1 MRYVGIFCYICIR
14 KDYYRMEHFKTD
26 ICQDIAGRLEL
37 PEHGVRAVVTLLDE
51 GATVPF
57 ISRYRKERTGSLDEV
72 AVRDIET
79 TLKSVRELYA
89 RREFIFAAISEAGAM
104 TPEIERRLAK
114 AVTMTELEDIYAPY
128 KPKKRTRAAMAREK
142 GLEPLARIIMA
153 ADTADISGA
162 ASRFAGKNGVE
173 SVAEALQGASDIIAE
188 WASESTRLRNM
199 TRNSYRR
206 DASIVCVAAKDKE
219 AEIKASPFALYADF
233 SQSVRRMASHQYLA
247 LRRAEKEGLLKVKY
261 VLDDSR
267 QDLDEALIDAYMPR
281 QAHGECGD
289 LIADAVED
297 ASHRLIRPSVETEVS
312 ASLKEEADR
321 VAIDIFSD
329 NLRQLL
335 LAPPL
340 RGRRVLAIDP
350 GYRTGCKV
358 VALDE
363 QGTLLDHGVIYPT
376 APRNDAEGARA
387 TLDRMI
393 RRHRL
398 DAVSLGNGTAS
409 RETERFLKESR
420 LLPDNAIYVVSED
433 GASVYSASDV
443 ARREFP
449 DQDVTVRGAVSIG
462 RRLIDPLAELVKID
476 PKSIGV
482 GQYQHD
488 VDQTR
493 LKNAL
498 DYTVMSCVNSVGV
511 DVNTASASLLQYV
524 SGIGPALAANIVAY
538 REANGPFR
546 SRAALKKVP
555 RLGEKAF
562 EQAAGFLRV
571 NGGAEPLDNTGIHPE
586 SYGTVKSMAR
596 SIGVS
601 VAELPANQTLL
612 DRIDVEA
619 LARQGVGGLETMR
632 DIVAELRKPGRDP
645 RADNAAAFQPAVEK
659 FEQLSVGMTVPGKV
673 ANITAFGA
681 FVELGCKENGLLHI
695 SKLSSTRR
703 VNAVSDELHLGQVVR
718 VQVLEIDRDRRRI
731 SLALKG

>member
-26 ICQDIAGRLEL
+26 ICQDIAGRLDL

-153 ADTADISGA
+153 AKSDDITGA

-219 AEIKASPFALYADF
+219 TEIKASPFALYADF

-267 QDLDEALIDAYMPR
+267 QNLDEALIDAYMPR

-335 LAPPL
+335 P
-340 RGRRVLAIDP
+340 
-350 GYRTGCKV
+350 
-358 VALDE
+358 
-363 QGTLLDHGVIYPT
+363 
-376 APRNDAEGARA
+376 APR
-387 TLDRMI
+387 L
-393 RRHRL
+393 
-398 DAVSLGNGTAS
+398 TA
-409 RETERFLKESR
+409 
-420 LLPDNAIYVVSED
+420 
-433 GASVYSASDV
+433 
-443 ARREFP
+443 
-449 DQDVTVRGAVSIG
+449 
-462 RRLIDPLAELVKID
+462 
-476 PKSIGV
+476 
-482 GQYQHD
+482 
-488 VDQTR
+488 
-493 LKNAL
+493 
-498 DYTVMSCVNSVGV
+498 
-511 DVNTASASLLQYV
+511 
-524 SGIGPALAANIVAY
+524 
-538 REANGPFR
+538 
-546 SRAALKKVP
+546 
-555 RLGEKAF
+555 
-562 EQAAGFLRV
+562 
-571 NGGAEPLDNTGIHPE
+571 
-586 SYGTVKSMAR
+586 
-596 SIGVS
+596 
-601 VAELPANQTLL
+601 
-612 DRIDVEA
+612 
-619 LARQGVGGLETMR
+619 
-632 DIVAELRKPGRDP
+632 
-645 RADNAAAFQPAVEK
+645 
-659 FEQLSVGMTVPGKV
+659 
-673 ANITAFGA
+673 
-681 FVELGCKENGLLHI
+681 
-695 SKLSSTRR
+695 
-703 VNAVSDELHLGQVVR
+703 
-718 VQVLEIDRDRRRI
+718 
-731 SLALKG
+731 